1 MGTGHA
7 TLHKIL
13 DLILTIVPNIC
24 KDWMD
29 CPWIGLILTLSAFTC
44 NNGNVLMRSWK
55 RQTRPRPEKCFD
67 FGTKTVFLQ
76 GDEETGDYPGE
87 MVLGYGSYCHKY
99 NNPQISAKLE
109 GGARVGVG
117 VVECCIFIRNTFPVS
132 AIGSVIGRA
141 EFHNFVF
148 HRRLICTAD
157 AQKQLRPVAGGA
169 GLVYKY
175 KYKVVEYIRSLF

>member
-132 AIGSVIGRA
+132 AVGGVIGRA
-141 EFHNFVF
+141 EFHNVVF
-148 HRRLICTAD
+148 HRQLICTAA
-157 AQKQLRPVAGGA
+157 AQKHLRPAAGGA
-169 GLVYKY
+169 GGRDLDNYN
-175 KYKVVEYIRSLF
+175 IFD